1 MNLHE
6 ELMER
11 LARRRSN
18 KLGGLSPAAY
28 AELLLSVREN
38 PQDYVDD
45 ASDQAFFLLVQAA
58 ERVFASRRDD
68 EFRDDE
74 QFMQERSRRME
85 RLRRDC
91 AEALSTAPESAHARL
106 FSVLAA
112 DNEPDDQLD
121 ALLELDRALAAERG
135 PLTAPESGDAW
146 HDVFLHGR
154 MRVTAAI
161 SRTCLDSARYR
172 MSNERGQALLAASP
186 SDPLG
191 ARHTCALCLARL
203 EDEEGFEAL
212 DARFGRRGDSW
223 QQLGRVLLFYKL
235 GRMPAA
241 RRALAGF
248 DRLCEGG
255 GYALLRPIMVDTY
268 LPDRP
273 SAEPYSFEEV
283 TLAVHEADPII
294 CDVPD
299 LCTWASGQGDFAE
312 HARAFAERNGF
323 GW

>member
-91 AEALSTAPESAHARL
+91 AEALATAPESAHARL
-106 FSVLAA
+106 GACGR
-112 DNEPDDQLD
+112 Q
-121 ALLELDRALAAERG
+121 RAG
-135 PLTAPESGDAW
+135 
-146 HDVFLHGR
+146 
-154 MRVTAAI
+154 
-161 SRTCLDSARYR
+161 
-172 MSNERGQALLAASP
+172 
-186 SDPLG
+186 
-191 ARHTCALCLARL
+191 
-203 EDEEGFEAL
+203 
-212 DARFGRRGDSW
+212 
-223 QQLGRVLLFYKL
+223 
-235 GRMPAA
+235 
-241 RRALAGF
+241 
-248 DRLCEGG
+248 
-255 GYALLRPIMVDTY
+255 
-268 LPDRP
+268 
-273 SAEPYSFEEV
+273 
-283 TLAVHEADPII
+283 
-294 CDVPD
+294 
-299 LCTWASGQGDFAE
+299 
-312 HARAFAERNGF
+312 
-323 GW
+323 